1 MESGHFLLVVA
12 DVEGRV
18 LKFNKGFERINS
30 NPADL
35 QFSDFLSSNSS
46 EEFNYSLELML
57 GSPKIRRHLML
68 DHPTYRS
75 EGLSQVWW
83 EFSVVTTSDMD
94 ISGIIGIGVGIQFLE
109 QDMPWN
115 NLVDVL
121 GFGEILLGAD
131 FKIKS
136 WDERILGW
144 FNPENE
150 NWSGNNFL
158 DVFSF
163 QDINQIYGMISQL
176 SIGDKPRCFSMN
188 SKFSDGPTFAALLT
202 VSVDGYHLFLT
213 PKAAPFNTKPEK
225 PLIPK
230 ETLPLFSGA
239 VLVLNRYGKVIQ
251 QNSAAKNLA
260 RIWRGTAF
268 SEGYSMSLPDQ
279 PKRFSKLLKAIDD
292 AQLGESTEVD
302 LKMLIRDQEFGFWH
316 ACVKPILDDFNQ
328 PEGVLVQVEETTHV
342 ESQFIKLIR
351 ENERLKEL
359 ALSPSHILR
368 GPLSSMMGILE
379 LLDTKALDDENQ
391 KLFSYLKP
399 LSKELDHIIRQH
411 SKKTSTFD

>member
-12 DVEGRV
+12 DVEGKV
-18 LKFNKGFERINS
+18 IKFNKGFERINS

-35 QFSDFLSSNSS
+35 QFSDFLSPNSS

-68 DHPTYRS
+68 EHPSYRS

-121 GFGEILLGAD
+121 GFGEIVLDEDL
-131 FKIKS
+131 KIKS

-144 FNPENE
+144 FDPENE
-150 NWSGNNFL
+150 RWSGRKFL
-158 DVFSF
+158 DIFSF
-163 QDINQIYGMISQL
+163 KDMNQIQGMISQI
-176 SIGDKPRCFSMN
+176 SFGDKPRCFLMN
-188 SKFSDGPTFAALLT
+188 SKYSNGNTFAALLT
-202 VSVDGYHLFLT
+202 VSKDGYHFFLT
-213 PKAAPFNTKPEK
+213 PKPSPFDPTPEK
-225 PLIPK
+225 PLIPRQ
-230 ETLPLFSGA
+230 TLSLFNGA
-239 VLVLNRYGKVIQ
+239 AMVLNRHGKLIQ
-251 QNSAAKNLA
+251 QNDAAKDLA
-260 RIWRGTAF
+260 KIWRGTTF
-268 SEGYSMSLPDQ
+268 SEGYSISLPDQ
-279 PKRFSKLLKAIDD
+279 PKRFSKLFKAIEG
-292 AQLGESTEVD
+292 AQTGKSTEID
-302 LKMLIRDQEFGFWH
+302 LKMLIRDQYFRFWC
-316 ACVKPILDDFNQ
+316 ASVKPILDDFNQ
-328 PEGVLVQVEETTHV
+328 PEGVLIQVEETTAI
-342 ESQFIKLIR
+342 ESQLGKVVR

-379 LLDTKALDDENQ
+379 LLDTGMLDVENQ
-391 KLFSYLKP
+391 KLFGYLKP
-399 LSKELDHIIRQH
+399 LTKELDQVIRQH
-411 SKKTSTFD
+411 SKKMSTFD